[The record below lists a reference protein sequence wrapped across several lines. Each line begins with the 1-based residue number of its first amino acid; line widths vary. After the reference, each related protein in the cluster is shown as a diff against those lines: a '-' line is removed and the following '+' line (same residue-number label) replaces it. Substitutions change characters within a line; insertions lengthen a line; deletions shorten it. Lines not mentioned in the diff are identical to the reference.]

1 MGFLALRFPVVAV
14 EGWVFDIGYMHFLG
28 LEEDY
33 VCPALL
39 VQRRSY
45 MKCKHALTL
54 LLRLFRESRLDRKVQ
69 FLGAGMAQCSLTVT

>member
-14 EGWVFDIGYMHFLG
+14 EGWVFDIWYMHFLG

-39 VQRRSY
+39 VYRG
-45 MKCKHALTL
+45 
-54 LLRLFRESRLDRKVQ
+54 EVI
-69 FLGAGMAQCSLTVT
+69 